1 MTDSNKVLV
10 LYMNLVPVLYQV
22 LHGSLNFEQVQP
34 PYICSVPGTSRYKY
48 PVLVRTSTV
57 QPGMYQAPYLFCT
70 RYRVPGT
77 STRYWYVPLL
87 QGQVPGTRYQLL
99 CIKYL
104 VPGTVTT
111 VPSCSSRACSSTQLA
126 SNSTDIYL
134 YPTTSQLA
142 RYSTNY
148 SIFVLLLSLI

>member
-1 MTDSNKVLV
+1 MVHYYCPFLQCQKISESIHSINFVGTSVVCSLHTVNFTEDSVRGKQTKKMTDSNKVLV

-34 PYICSVPGTSRYKY
+34 PYTCSVPGTSRYKY

-87 QGQVPGTRYQLL
+87 
-99 CIKYL
+99 
-104 VPGTVTT
+104 
-111 VPSCSSRACSSTQLA
+111 
-126 SNSTDIYL
+126 
-134 YPTTSQLA
+134 
-142 RYSTNY
+142 
-148 SIFVLLLSLI
+148 